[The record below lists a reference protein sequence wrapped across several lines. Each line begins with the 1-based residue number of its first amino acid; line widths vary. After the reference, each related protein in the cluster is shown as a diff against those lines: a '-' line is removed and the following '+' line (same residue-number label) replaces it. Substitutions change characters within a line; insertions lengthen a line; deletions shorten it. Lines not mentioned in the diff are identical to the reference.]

1 MLSRKQVALCV
12 TILAF
17 SATTSSVCECRS
29 LTNGDKNAGFR
40 RTEVK
45 NALKP
50 SCSITQMKAEGIS
63 RLVEDVVQM
72 NGGSR
77 LVQNA
82 SKNRKLLRNLNAM
95 SMIHSMNF
103 FSIDN
108 YIDGVFDKAD
118 INRDGSISID
128 EVYELVLLIYIKLN
142 RQAPISP
149 PSRAKIIELFT
160 KFDTKKDG
168 RLNSDEFKQFALI
181 GVSRASAKVLSH
193 KLLTFMVAPMLAWKL
208 VKVFPRKEQLG
219 QISKVWLPEKYLNTV
234 LSESFWN
241 MGLTILFVSTLGDF
255 AIHISDYL
263 FDSIAFNRK
272 NMN

>member
-1 MLSRKQVALCV
+1 M
-12 TILAF
+12 
-17 SATTSSVCECRS
+17 ATEFLIVKTSFRS
-29 LTNGDKNAGFR
+29 SWGSQIWIGKLKEHEYEEQDIFVDK
-40 RTEVK
+40 
-45 NALKP
+45 
-50 SCSITQMKAEGIS
+50 
-63 RLVEDVVQM
+63 
-72 NGGSR
+72 
-77 LVQNA
+77 
-82 SKNRKLLRNLNAM
+82 
-95 SMIHSMNF
+95 
-103 FSIDN
+103 
-108 YIDGVFDKAD
+108 YIDGVFYKAD
-118 INRDGSISID
+118 VNH
-128 EVYELVLLIYIKLN
+128 EVYELVLLIYITLN

-168 RLNSDEFKQFALI
+168 RLNSDECKQFALI

-263 FDSIAFNRK
+263 FDFIAFNRK
-272 NMN
+272 I